1 MLSFSMT
8 TNKELEKRIEILER
22 EVQHLKAVL
31 QYQMRNKKK
40 WLIIYGTTITY
51 GAVSL
56 LLLSGFAYL
65 TFKMSS
71 KNEKLT
77 C

>member
-40 WLIIYGTTITY
+40 WLIMYGITIKY
-51 GAVSL
+51 GVVSL
-56 LLLSGFAYL
+56 LFLGGFG
-65 TFKMSS
+65 
-71 KNEKLT
+71 
-77 C
+77 